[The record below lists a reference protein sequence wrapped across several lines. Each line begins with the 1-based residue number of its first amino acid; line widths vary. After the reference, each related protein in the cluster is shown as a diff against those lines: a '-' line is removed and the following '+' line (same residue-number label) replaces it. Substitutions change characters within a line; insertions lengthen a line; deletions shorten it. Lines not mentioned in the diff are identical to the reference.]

1 MKSTEFFV
9 KIHLGSFTPPM
20 VNLIFPCILY
30 FRGHSSAAK
39 TLNNI
44 TTIQQFGLTIFRNKS
59 IFAVMQLAKE
69 VKYLIH
75 KEVLLEWRSKYTI
88 NGVLLYV
95 VSTIFTCYLSF
106 VSLGDKLTWN
116 ALFWIIML
124 FASINGVS
132 KSFLQETK
140 GQQLYS
146 YVLASP
152 AAVLISKTVYNTLLM
167 LVLTTIALGFYTLV
181 FDSFTPPDLLLYYVA
196 VVMGSI
202 SFSTVF
208 TMVSAIASKAGNGG
222 MLMAIL
228 SFPIII
234 PVLILLIKLAKNAV
248 DGLPWENSYDE
259 IGMLLVVNVL
269 TVATS
274 LLLFPYLWRD

>member
-1 MKSTEFFV
+1 
-9 KIHLGSFTPPM
+9 
-20 VNLIFPCILY
+20 
-30 FRGHSSAAK
+30 
-39 TLNNI
+39 
-44 TTIQQFGLTIFRNKS
+44 
-59 IFAVMQLAKE
+59 MQLLHQ
-69 VKYLIH
+69 VKYLIR
-75 KEVLLEWRSKYTI
+75 KELLLEWRSKYAI

-106 VSLGDKLTWN
+106 ISLNDKLAWN

-140 GQQLYS
+140 GRQLYS
-146 YVLASP
+146 YILASP
-152 AAVLISKTVYNTLLM
+152 SAILISKTVYNVLLM
-167 LVLTTIALGFYTLV
+167 LMLTTIALGFYLLV
-181 FDSFTPPDLLLYYVA
+181 FDTFSPPDLLMYYVA
-196 VVMGSI
+196 VILGSI

-248 DGLPWENSYDE
+248 DGLPWENSWDD
-259 IGMLLVVNVL
+259 IGMVLVVNVL
-269 TVATS
+269 VVSVS

>member
-1 MKSTEFFV
+1 
-9 KIHLGSFTPPM
+9 
-20 VNLIFPCILY
+20 
-30 FRGHSSAAK
+30 
-39 TLNNI
+39 
-44 TTIQQFGLTIFRNKS
+44 
-59 IFAVMQLAKE
+59 MQLLHQ
-69 VKYLIH
+69 VKYLIR
-75 KEVLLEWRSKYTI
+75 KELLLEWRSKYAI

-106 VSLGDKLTWN
+106 ISLNDKLAWN

-140 GQQLYS
+140 GRQLYS
-146 YVLASP
+146 YILASP
-152 AAVLISKTVYNTLLM
+152 SAILISKTVYNVLLM
-167 LVLTTIALGFYTLV
+167 LVLTTIALGFYLLV
-181 FDSFTPPDLLLYYVA
+181 FDTFSPPDLLMYYVA
-196 VVMGSI
+196 VILGSI

-234 PVLILLIKLAKNAV
+234 PVLILLIRLAKNAV
-248 DGLPWENSYDE
+248 DGLPWENSWDD
-259 IGMLLVVNVL
+259 IGMVLVVNVL
-269 TVATS
+269 VVSVS

>member
-1 MKSTEFFV
+1 
-9 KIHLGSFTPPM
+9 
-20 VNLIFPCILY
+20 
-30 FRGHSSAAK
+30 
-39 TLNNI
+39 
-44 TTIQQFGLTIFRNKS
+44 
-59 IFAVMQLAKE
+59 MQLAKE
-69 VKYLIH
+69 VKYLIQ
-75 KEVLLEWRSKYTI
+75 KDLLLEWRSKYTI

-106 VSLGDKLTWN
+106 VSLSDPLAWN

-140 GQQLYS
+140 GQQLYN

-152 AAVLISKTVYNTLLM
+152 AAILISKTIYNILLM
-167 LVLTTIALGFYTLV
+167 IVLTTIALGFYSLV
-181 FDSFTPPDLLLYYVA
+181 FSNFTPPDLVLYYVA
-196 VVMGSI
+196 VIFGSL

-234 PVLILLIKLAKNAV
+234 PVLILLIRLAKNAV

-259 IGMLLVVNVL
+259 MGMLAIVNVL
-269 TVATS
+269 TIATS

>member
-1 MKSTEFFV
+1 
-9 KIHLGSFTPPM
+9 
-20 VNLIFPCILY
+20 
-30 FRGHSSAAK
+30 
-39 TLNNI
+39 
-44 TTIQQFGLTIFRNKS
+44 
-59 IFAVMQLAKE
+59 MQLLHQ
-69 VKYLIH
+69 VKYLIR
-75 KEVLLEWRSKYTI
+75 KELLLEWRSKYAI

-106 VSLGDKLTWN
+106 ISLNDKLAWN

-140 GQQLYS
+140 GRQLYS
-146 YVLASP
+146 YILASP
-152 AAVLISKTVYNTLLM
+152 SAILISKTVYNVLLM
-167 LVLTTIALGFYTLV
+167 LVLTTIALGFYLLV
-181 FDSFTPPDLLLYYVA
+181 FDTFSPPDLLMYYVA
-196 VVMGSI
+196 VILGSI

-228 SFPIII
+228 SFPVII
-234 PVLILLIKLAKNAV
+234 PVLILLIRLAKNAV
-248 DGLPWENSYDE
+248 DGLPWENSWDD
-259 IGMLLVVNVL
+259 IGMVLVVNVL
-269 TVATS
+269 VVSVS

>member
-1 MKSTEFFV
+1 
-9 KIHLGSFTPPM
+9 
-20 VNLIFPCILY
+20 
-30 FRGHSSAAK
+30 
-39 TLNNI
+39 
-44 TTIQQFGLTIFRNKS
+44 
-59 IFAVMQLAKE
+59 MQLAKE

-88 NGVLLYV
+88 NGILLYV

-106 VSLGDKLTWN
+106 VSLGDNKLAWN
-116 ALFWIIML
+116 ALFWIIIL

-140 GQQLYS
+140 GQQLYN

-152 AAVLISKTVYNTLLM
+152 AAILISKTVYNILLM

-181 FDSFTPPDLLLYYVA
+181 FDTFTPPDLLLYYVA
-196 VVMGSI
+196 VIMGSI

-259 IGMLLVVNVL
+259 IGMLLLVNVL